1 MDTAG
6 RAAFVVDKGRAI
18 RVPVHMAEKNRK
30 VSRAYGELCV
40 ELGRE
45 PAEEEVAELL
55 GWESEEVRTAM
66 GAAADVTSLNKPF
79 DSERGT
85 AVELGDLVADERAP
99 DAAEVVTKEIETQEL
114 WAAVERLPERE
125 RRVLVRRYALDGRK
139 EATLAELARELDIS
153 KERVRQ
159 LQKGVIKLLER
170 REHGRLLRQAAAT

>member
-1 MDTAG
+1 M
-6 RAAFVVDKGRAI
+6 
-18 RVPVHMAEKNRK
+18 
-30 VSRAYGELCV
+30 
-40 ELGRE
+40 
-45 PAEEEVAELL
+45 
-55 GWESEEVRTAM
+55 RTAM

-85 AVELGDLVADERAP
+85 AIELGDLVADERAP

-139 EATLAELARELDIS
+139 KATLAELARELDIS

-159 LQKGVIKLLER
+159 LQKGAIKLLER
-170 REHGRLLRQAAAT
+170 WEHGRLLRQAAAT